1 MSVLVLKMY
10 GFSRNHDGTG
20 ELTLVSFLNICEL
33 QQVEETILNDR
44 FSQML
49 RSKADLRAQT

>member
-1 MSVLVLKMY
+1 MLVLKMY

-20 ELTLVSFLNICEL
+20 ELALVSFLNICEL